1 MSKPGGAKRPDAR
14 REARQD
20 RAPRA
25 RPDPPP
31 LPPLDAAAASRAL
44 SRLAVGLAML
54 ALARAALTF
63 VPGMWLW
70 SLNLQRFLAPP
81 LAWITWGAVALA
93 FAPPLARRVGSWMA
107 RAGDMTLDRPRAAT
121 AAWASFA
128 ALLTWLLPDRVQF
141 VGDFLLRQSTLQT
154 QGALPALWYPQA
166 MPLDLLIHDVLAR
179 VALAITGMHASTE
192 GRVLGALEAATL
204 AAIAL
209 SYARELRLR
218 GVAAFAAT
226 SVLFF
231 GGYLALFTGYNKC
244 FTEMSLVVA
253 AAGVMMVRLARGSG
267 GLLPLGLTLTAGALL
282 HRSTLGLY
290 PAALLSVRI
299 WSRSQPPGAWRR
311 PANLLALALP
321 VVAQALVL
329 PRMLAVIGQV
339 DAQHFAPGEVS
350 EHGLLAATFAPAR
363 LADMLNLVLMLS
375 PVFVA
380 VLVPLA
386 LDRGAWRSRPE
397 LRALG
402 LLGATLLGMMLLVH
416 PQQGMFRDWD
426 VFATLGVALSL
437 IAALTVGES
446 LRAAP
451 ARAWLAVPVVATA
464 ALFTV
469 QWLVHQADLDRGLAR
484 VHAFMNEPPARTE
497 LNAATTWQYLG
508 IRNRLAGRWED
519 AAVAYREA
527 ARHLPSPNILRQLG
541 VAEER
546 AGHLERA
553 RDVYRLMLSRNPSDQ
568 LAQALAARVTARLD
582 SLARDSALAAPRLPH
597 P

>member
-1 MSKPGGAKRPDAR
+1 MSKPGGAKRRDSR
-14 REARQD
+14 REARPD
-20 RAPRA
+20 RTPRD
-25 RPDPPP
+25 RPEPPP
-31 LPPLDAAAASRAL
+31 MDAVAAARAL
-44 SRLAVGLAML
+44 TVIASVLAML

-81 LAWITWGAVALA
+81 LAWITWGAVGLA
-93 FAPPLARRVGSWMA
+93 FAPPLARRALSWMA
-107 RAGDMTLDRPRAAT
+107 RAGDATIDRPRAAT
-121 AAWASFA
+121 AGWAMFA

-166 MPLDLLIHDVLAR
+166 MPLDLLIHDGLAR
-179 VALAITGMHASTE
+179 LVVALTGMRASTE
-192 GRVLGALEAATL
+192 GRVLGALEAAAL
-204 AAIAL
+204 AAIAHA
-209 SYARELRLR
+209 YARELRLR
-218 GVAAFAAT
+218 GAAAFTAT
-226 SVLFF
+226 AVLFF

-253 AAGVMMVRLARGSG
+253 AAGVLMVRLGRGSG

-282 HRSTLGLY
+282 HRSILGLY
-290 PAALLSVRI
+290 PAVLLSASI
-299 WSRSQPPGAWRR
+299 WFKSQPRGAWRR

-329 PRMLAVIGQV
+329 PRMLAVMGQI
-339 DAQHFAPGEVS
+339 DALHFAPREVGER
-350 EHGLLAATFAPAR
+350 GLFAATFDPVR
-363 LADMLNLVLMLS
+363 LGDMLNLVLMLS

-380 VLVPLA
+380 AAVPLV
-386 LDRGAWRSRPE
+386 LERGAWRSRPE
-397 LRALG
+397 LRSLG
-402 LLGATLLGMMLLVH
+402 LMGATLFAMMLLVH

-437 IAALTVGES
+437 LAALSIGEW

-484 VHAFMNEPPARTE
+484 VHAFMDEPPARSE

-508 IRNRLAGRWED
+508 IRNSRAERWED

-553 RDVYRLMLSRNPSDQ
+553 RDVYRLMLSRNPSDD
-568 LAQALAARVTARLD
+568 LAKSLEARVTARLD
-582 SLARDSALAAPRLPH
+582 SLAPDTVVAAPRLPH